1 MRRCA
6 ITVLAVVLTV
16 VVLVGCDG
24 GPTPS
29 SETPASPTPSPLP
42 EGTSTPARII
52 ARGYLVVGV
61 RYDLS
66 PFGFVTAEGQIAG
79 FDVDLGRELARRWL
93 GDSAAV
99 RFRQVRSDTA
109 VQHLRSR
116 DVDLVLATLTHTQQ
130 REEEVDFGPPVFIDG
145 QALLVQAA
153 DALTITAPSA
163 LQGLPVGVVAGAEA
177 ADALSAAVEFT
188 PTLQTYPSF
197 DRALEALAS
206 GEVRAVADLRRRL
219 VRGLGTLP
227 DASVVGQYTWA
238 AVAPAFLSDEPGL
251 ADLVALTMQDMFAD
265 GSYEE
270 LYRRWFPGDEMPP
283 VEVWPGTARLTLEEV
298 VAARPLAT
306 VQTIQARGR
315 LLVAMVGGRSPFAY
329 LDDAGDPAG
338 YEVHLV
344 RMMADRWLGDRTA
357 VDFTPATLEEGLRM
371 VAAGEADLLVGA
383 VPHSREAE
391 RQVDFSL
398 TTYLGGESLMVQAG
412 TYLGGIAGLDGQAV
426 AVVSGTDSA
435 DVVRAAAQ
443 DAGFSV
449 VVFPRAT
456 LEAAMASLTAGEVV
470 AVVGDRVDLLGP
482 AYDTPGVGL
491 TADRLTQ
498 VPVALV
504 LPPGDSA
511 FRDLVNLTLQAM
523 AGEELLAAVYG
534 EWFDDEPPRM
544 EPWPGEPTSPL
555 RIEIGVPPA
564 DTSP

>member
-6 ITVLAVVLTV
+6 ILVLSVALTV
-16 VVLVGCDG
+16 ATLVGCDG

-29 SETPASPTPSPLP
+29 SQIPASPTPSPFP
-42 EGTSTPARII
+42 EGISTPARII
-52 ARGYLVVGV
+52 ARGYLVIGV

-79 FDVDLGRELARRWL
+79 FDVELGRELARRWL

-116 DVDLVLATLTHTQQ
+116 DVDLVLATLTHTQP
-130 REEEVDFGPPVFIDG
+130 REGEVDFGPPVFIDG
-145 QALLVQAA
+145 QALLVRAT

-177 ADALSAAVEFT
+177 ADALAAAVEFT

-197 DRALEALAS
+197 DRALEALAA
-206 GEVRAVADLRRRL
+206 GEVQAVADLRRRL

-227 DASVVGQYTWA
+227 GASVVGQYTWA

-251 ADLVALTMQDMFAD
+251 ADLVALTLQGMFAD

-270 LYRRWFPGDEMPP
+270 LYRRWFPGDAVPLA
-283 VEVWPGTARLTLEEV
+283 EVWSGTALLTLEEA
-298 VAARPLAT
+298 VAVRRSDT
-306 VQTIQARGR
+306 VQAIQDRGR

-357 VDFTPATLEEGLRM
+357 VEFLPTTLDEGLRM

-412 TYLGGIAGLDGQAV
+412 AYLGGIAGLDGQAV
-426 AVVSGTDSA
+426 AIVAGTDSA
-435 DVVRAAAQ
+435 EVVRAAAR

-449 VVFPRAT
+449 VVFPQAT

-470 AVVGDRVDLLGP
+470 AVVGDRSELLGP

-491 TADRLTQ
+491 TADRLTR

-504 LPPGDSA
+504 LPPGDST

-523 AGEELLAAVYG
+523 AGEGLFAAVYG
-534 EWFDDEPPRM
+534 EWFDDEPPQM

-555 RIEIGVPPA
+555 RIEVGIPPA